1 MTAPAVL
8 HLSTLFHRTLRED
21 PADAEVASHRLLV
34 RAGYIRRVAPGIYTW
49 LPLGWRVLRKV
60 EAVVREE
67 MDRMGAQELHLPA
80 LLPREPYEATGRW
93 TDYGD
98 ALFRLQDRRGA
109 DLLLGPT
116 HEEIFALTVGDIA
129 TSYRDLPVWLYQIQ
143 VKYRDELRPRAG
155 LLRGREF
162 LMKDSYSFDLDD
174 EGLARSYE
182 AHRRAYLRI
191 FERLGLPVVAVRATA
206 GAMGGSASEE
216 LLTPSEV
223 GEDTF
228 ARCPGCGYAA
238 NVEAVTTPS
247 PAPLPV
253 ADLTPAHVE
262 DTPDTPTIET
272 LVRHLNEHPTLARPD
287 RPWTAADTLKNVV
300 VMVRQPDGAEEPLA
314 VGLPGDRDVDLDRV
328 AARLAPATVRVF
340 TDDDFT
346 AHPRLARG
354 YIGPGAL
361 GRSRGIPYLVDP
373 RVVAGTAW
381 VTGADEPGRHVLD
394 LVAGRDFEPDGT
406 IDAADVRDGDPCPE
420 CGALLRLERGVEM
433 GHIFQLG
440 SRYTEALG
448 VTVSAPDGRPVVPT
462 MGSYGIGIS
471 RAVAML
477 AELGHDERGLCWPAE
492 VAPADVHLVAA
503 GTSDEIVAACRSALV
518 DLAEAGIGVLVDD
531 RADASVGVKLTD
543 AELIGV
549 PTIVVVGKALADG
562 KVEVRDRRTGGVEL
576 VPLLDLAAHLRSARA

>member
-1 MTAPAVL
+1 MTAPVL
-8 HLSTLFHRTLRED
+8 HLSSLFHRTFRED

-34 RAGYIRRVAPGIYTW
+34 RAGYIRRVAPGVYTW

-60 EAVVREE
+60 EAIVREE

-80 LLPREPYEATGRW
+80 LLPRDPYEATGRW
-93 TDYGD
+93 TEYGD
-98 ALFRLQDRRGA
+98 ALFRLRDRRGA

-143 VKYRDELRPRAG
+143 VKYRDEPRPRAG

-174 EGLARSYE
+174 DGLERSYR

-191 FERLGLPVVAVRATA
+191 FDRLGLPVVAVRATA

-216 LLTPSEV
+216 LLTPSDV

-228 ARCPGCGYAA
+228 ARCPACGYAA
-238 NVEAVTTPS
+238 NVEAVTA
-247 PAPLPV
+247 PAPEARPV
-253 ADLTPAHVE
+253 ADLPAAHVE
-262 DTPDTPTIET
+262 DTPGTPTIES
-272 LVRHLNEHPTLARPD
+272 LVNHLNDRPDLARAD

-300 VMVRQPDGAEEPLA
+300 LMVEHPDGRHEPIA
-314 VGLPGDRDVDLDRV
+314 VGVPGDRDVDLLRLES
-328 AARLAPATVRVF
+328 RLAPATVRVF
-340 TDDDFT
+340 TDEDFA
-346 AHPRLARG
+346 AHPQLERG

-361 GRSRGIPYLVDP
+361 GRGRGIPHLVDP
-373 RVVAGTAW
+373 RVATGTAW
-381 VTGADEPGRHVLD
+381 VTGADQAGRHVLD

-406 IDAADVRDGDPCPE
+406 VDAAEVRDEDPCPE
-420 CGALLRLERGVEM
+420 CDQPLRLERGVEM

-440 SRYTEALG
+440 RRYTAALG
-448 VTVSAPDGRPVVPT
+448 VSVTGADGRQVTPT

-477 AELGHDERGLCWPAE
+477 AELGHDERGLCWPVA
-492 VAPADVHLVAA
+492 VAPAQVHLVAA
-503 GTSDEIVAACRSALV
+503 GATDEIAAATRNALT
-518 DLAEAGIGVLVDD
+518 DLERAGIEVIVDD
-531 RADASVGVKLTD
+531 RVDASVGVKLTD
-543 AELIGV
+543 AELMGV

-562 KVEVRDRRTGGVEL
+562 RVEVRDRRSGAVEL
-576 VPLLDLAAHLRSARA
+576 VPLIDLAAHLRSTRP